1 MKTKNLL
8 ILLITFPLSI
18 CVKGQQFPY
27 FNHVY
32 LNQITI
38 NPALTGMSGQANL
51 LLIQKNTL
59 TGIPGNPKTLYLNAS
74 GPVKNN
80 TGIGLNLY
88 RESLGITSKTA
99 VYGSYAYRLRID
111 ETQSLNF
118 GFSVGALQFAIDPDM
133 AEADNAN
140 DPLLVNKNFRSSTFD
155 GSLGAFYKNN
165 RLEAGLSV
173 LQVFGKKTELTP
185 SVNFNLEKNVVGSF
199 KYNIPLNPNKDFT
212 LSPMIIARYS
222 KTVLPQEMLFIF
234 NYRDRLWFVPS
245 YSTSGLFGMAF
256 SVKLY
261 NSLNIGYANEMYIK
275 QPVSGN
281 QRGGHEIMVSYSFD
295 VWSKTFKKQ
304 QNEIDDLYERLKDMD
319 KRQLT
324 RDSLQDEAIKE
335 TGESADETRKLLEK
349 TDETL
354 KKTKEDLEKLK
365 KQLMDAGLI
374 REFSISEYDS
384 TVVAGYYIV
393 IASVSEVGYSQKAM
407 DREFINLGYKQVFNK
422 KRGWHYVYTV
432 KPDDFA
438 SALKILKETRA
449 GKHKDAWIHILK

>member
-1 MKTKNLL
+1 MKTRNLL
-8 ILLITFPLSI
+8 ILIIIIPLTI
-18 CVKGQQFPY
+18 NVKGQQFLY

-32 LNQITI
+32 LNQNTI
-38 NPALTGMSGQANL
+38 NPSLTGMSGQANL
-51 LLIQKNTL
+51 SLIQKNTL
-59 TGIPGNPKTLYLNAS
+59 TGIPGNPRTLYLNAN
-74 GPVKNN
+74 GPIKNN
-80 TGIGLNLY
+80 TGVGISLY
-88 RESLGITSKTA
+88 RESLGITSKTGI
-99 VYGSYAYRLRID
+99 YGSYAYRLRID
-111 ETQSLNF
+111 EIQSINF
-118 GFSVGALQFAIDPDM
+118 GFSAGALQFAIDPDM

-173 LQVFGKKTELTP
+173 FQVFGKKTEMAQT
-185 SVNFNLEKNVVGSF
+185 VNFNLEKNVVGSF

-212 LSPMIIARYS
+212 LSPMVIARYS
-222 KTVLPQEMLFIF
+222 KSVLPQEMLFIF

-245 YSTSGLFGMAF
+245 YSTAGLFGMAV

-275 QPVSGN
+275 QPVRGN

-304 QNEIDDLYERLKDMD
+304 QNEINDLYERLKEMD
-319 KRQLT
+319 KKQLT
-324 RDSLQDEAIKE
+324 RDSLQDAAIKDNK
-335 TGESADETRKLLEK
+335 ESTDETKKLLEK

-354 KKTKEDLEKLK
+354 QKTKEDLEKLK

-384 TVVAGYYIV
+384 TALPGYYIV

-407 DREFINLGYKQVFNK
+407 DREFLNLGYKKVFNK